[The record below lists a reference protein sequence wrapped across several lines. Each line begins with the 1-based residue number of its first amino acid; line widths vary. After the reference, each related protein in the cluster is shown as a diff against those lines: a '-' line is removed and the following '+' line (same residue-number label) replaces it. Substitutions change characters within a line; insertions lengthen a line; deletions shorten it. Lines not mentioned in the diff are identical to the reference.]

1 MMEHESHGYQE
12 DTHNRSIV
20 VWTSLFAII
29 VIVMVIW
36 LRSYFVDVQLEYVQK
51 QVLSVENIKLEE
63 LQALEEEELTTY
75 GWVDE
80 AEEKVRIPID
90 RAMELVV
97 ADADTG
103 NGGSGR

>member
-1 MMEHESHGYQE
+1 MEKDSHGYPE
-12 DTHNRSIV
+12 DTHNLQIV
-20 VWTSLFAII
+20 IWTGMFTVV

-51 QVLSVENIKLEE
+51 MVLSVENPKLQE

-80 AEEKVRIPID
+80 EVGRIRIPID

-97 ADADTG
+97 SEADTAR
-103 NGGSGR
+103 SER